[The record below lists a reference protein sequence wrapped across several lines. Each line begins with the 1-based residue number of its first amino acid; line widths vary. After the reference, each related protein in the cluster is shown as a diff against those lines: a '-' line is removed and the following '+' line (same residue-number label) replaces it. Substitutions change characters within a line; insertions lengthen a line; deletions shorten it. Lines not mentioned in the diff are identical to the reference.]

1 MTTLST
7 TSPRITDIEFHQLSA
22 TEWRVCDRRFPRES
36 IDALLGFVAK
46 HGDRYYATRM
56 HHPREAAP
64 LASRDL
70 VAGFFADG
78 HQG

>member
-1 MTTLST
+1 MTILST
-7 TSPRITDIEFHQLSA
+7 TSPHITDIEFHPLSA
-22 TEWRVCDRRFPRES
+22 TEWRVSDRRFPRQS

-46 HGDRYYATRM
+46 HGDHFYATRM

-64 LASRDL
+64 LASLDV

-78 HQG
+78 YRQ